1 MSIPSRDVFLRC
13 PVGVVIKPASH
24 HVFGMIMRNHQVHAK
39 SFARS
44 VKVNVCAHHY
54 HWICRFVLVYAK
66 THSRFLSD
74 GQHFLSAIGES
85 KISLSLGFE
94 KAGAVTGY
102 AAWFFVVHG
111 LRGASVVVVDD
122 VMMVCLTV
130 CQ

>member
-1 MSIPSRDVFLRC
+1 M
-13 PVGVVIKPASH
+13 
-24 HVFGMIMRNHQVHAK
+24 
-39 SFARS
+39 
-44 VKVNVCAHHY
+44 NVCAHHY

-74 GQHFLSAIGES
+74 GQHLLSAIGES

-111 LRGASVVVVDD
+111 LRGASVDLVHDSGWMICRVFLHYATQP
-122 VMMVCLTV
+122 CPGGR
-130 CQ
+130 